1 MKRTEFYTITAVNLN
16 ALATLYKNYSN
27 LHGKITDLLYCNN
40 CMYIKNIFFFS
51 SSVIQQKVLALNTI
65 ANILSLQTTGIYE
78 NIIDIPVEQIF
89 FVVRLC
95 LDENTPSV
103 LNVALKAM
111 RNLFY
116 NQVDETCLDVM
127 LGFGEY
133 VVQPVLSIDEEEDDK
148 TINDQ
153 QLAETNL
160 VKCLARTNILIRI
173 R

>member
-1 MKRTEFYTITAVNLN
+1 MYFPTNL
-16 ALATLYKNYSN
+16 S
-27 LHGKITDLLYCNN
+27 
-40 CMYIKNIFFFS
+40 FS
-51 SSVIQQKVLALNTI
+51 SSVVQQKVISLNTV
-65 ANILSLQTTGIYE
+65 ANLLSLQSTGIYE
-78 NIIDIPVEQIF
+78 NIIEVPIEQIF

-103 LNVALKAM
+103 LNAALKAM

-116 NQVDETCLDVM
+116 NQIDEICLDAM
-127 LGFGEY
+127 LGFGGTEM
-133 VVQPVLSIDEEEDDK
+133 QPVLAVDEEEDDK

-160 VKCLARTNILIRI
+160 VKCLARTNVLVRI